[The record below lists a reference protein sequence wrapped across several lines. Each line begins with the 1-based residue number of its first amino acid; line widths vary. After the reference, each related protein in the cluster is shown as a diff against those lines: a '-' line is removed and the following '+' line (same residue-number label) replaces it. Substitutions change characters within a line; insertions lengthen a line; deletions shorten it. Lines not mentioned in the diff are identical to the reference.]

1 MELSYFFSSKQGSD
15 IFRLSFLKEN
25 LILLPQE
32 IFVLVNSIQFT
43 TFLYKFSTMKKIF
56 AFGLIV
62 LTFLSCKKQEYDVII
77 RNGTVYD
84 GSGKPGVVTDVG
96 IHADTVDFIGD
107 LSQAVGKNEI
117 DAKGLAVAPGFINM
131 LSHAEISLL
140 FDGNSQSDIR
150 QGVTLEVFG
159 EGSMGPM
166 NDTMKKDE
174 EEAMKHD
181 PDWAY
186 KIDWTSL
193 GDYFES
199 LERRK
204 ITPNVASF
212 VSAITVRV
220 HELGYANRAPSSE
233 ELERMKALVKQ
244 AMEEGAMG
252 LTSALIYAPA
262 NYASTEELI
271 ELSKVAS
278 QYGGMYI
285 AHIRSE
291 GNSIFEAVDE
301 TIRIAREAKLPA
313 EIYHLKFSGKDNWN
327 KIDSVITM
335 IDKANKEGLKIT
347 ADMYTYTAGA
357 TGLDAAMPPW
367 LQEGGIKE
375 WIKRMKDPVM
385 RKKALQEMRTP
396 TNKWEN
402 LMKLAGDFDKVLLM
416 GFTNDSLR
424 KNFTGKTLGQV
435 AKIYGKSPE
444 ETAMDLV
451 ITDGTRVG
459 TAYFL
464 MTEENVKRQI
474 QLPYVSFGSDAE
486 SSTAAGNFLKTPT
499 HPRAYGNFSR
509 LLGKYVRDEKVISLE
524 ESIRRLTS
532 LPAYNLRIKKRGL
545 LQTGY
550 YADLAIFDPA
560 KVQDNATFENP
571 HQYSTGMVHVFVNG
585 VQVLKDGEH
594 TNEKPGRI
602 VRGPGYDLQMK

>member
-1 MELSYFFSSKQGSD
+1 MTLF
-15 IFRLSFLKEN
+15 IAM
-25 LILLPQE
+25 
-32 IFVLVNSIQFT
+32 FVAL
-43 TFLYKFSTMKKIF
+43 
-56 AFGLIV
+56 A
-62 LTFLSCKKQEYDVII
+62 SCKKQTYDVII
-77 RNGTVYD
+77 RGGTVYD
-84 GSGKPGVVTDVG
+84 GSGKPGMMADVG
-96 IHADTVDFIGD
+96 MNADTLAFIGD
-107 LSQAVGKNEI
+107 LKNAVGKKEI

-131 LSHAEISLL
+131 LSHAEGSLL

-166 NDTMKKDE
+166 NDKMKADD
-174 EEAMKHD
+174 EEAMKRD

-186 KIDWTSL
+186 KIDWTTL
-193 GDYFES
+193 GQYLEG
-199 LERRK
+199 LERK
-204 ITPNVASF
+204 GISTNVASF

-220 HELGYANRAPSSE
+220 HELGYANRAPYAE

-244 AMEEGAMG
+244 AMDEGAMG
-252 LTSALIYAPA
+252 VTSALIYAPA

-271 ELSKVAS
+271 ELSKVAAAS
-278 QYGGMYI
+278 GGMYI

-291 GNSIFEAVDE
+291 GNSIFEAVNE

-327 KIDSVITM
+327 KIDSVIAM
-335 IDKANKEGLKIT
+335 IDNANQEGLKIT

-367 LQEGGIKE
+367 LQEGGLKE
-375 WIKRMKDPVM
+375 WIKRMQNPVI

-396 TNKWEN
+396 TNEWEN
-402 LMKLAGDFDKVLLM
+402 LMMLAGDFDKVLLM

-424 KNFTGKTLGQV
+424 RNFTGKTLGQV
-435 AKIYGKSPE
+435 AKIYGKTPE

-474 QLPYVSFGSDAE
+474 QLPYISFGSDAE
-486 SSTAAGNFLKTPT
+486 SSTASGNFLKIPT

-509 LLGKYVRDEKVISLE
+509 LLGKYVREEKVISLE
-524 ESIRRLTS
+524 EAIRRLTS
-532 LPAYNLRIKKRGL
+532 LPASNLKIQKRGAL
-545 LQTGY
+545 MPGY
-550 YADLAIFDPA
+550 FGDVAIFDPTKIA
-560 KVQDNATFENP
+560 DHATFENP

-585 VQVLKDGEH
+585 TQVLENGEH
-594 TNEKPGRI
+594 TNARPGRV
-602 VRGPGYDLQMK
+602 VRGPGWKKTE

>member
-1 MELSYFFSSKQGSD
+1 MTLF
-15 IFRLSFLKEN
+15 IAM
-25 LILLPQE
+25 
-32 IFVLVNSIQFT
+32 FVAL
-43 TFLYKFSTMKKIF
+43 
-56 AFGLIV
+56 A
-62 LTFLSCKKQEYDVII
+62 SCKKQTYDVII
-77 RNGTVYD
+77 RGGTVYD
-84 GSGKPGVVTDVG
+84 GSGKPGMMADVG
-96 IHADTVDFIGD
+96 MNADTLAFIGD
-107 LSQAVGKNEI
+107 LKNAVGKKEI

-131 LSHAEISLL
+131 LSHAEGSLL

-166 NDTMKKDE
+166 NDKMKADD
-174 EEAMKHD
+174 EEAMKRD

-186 KIDWTSL
+186 KIDWTTL
-193 GDYFES
+193 GQYLEG
-199 LERRK
+199 LERK
-204 ITPNVASF
+204 GISTNVASF

-220 HELGYANRAPSSE
+220 HELGYANRAPYAE

-244 AMEEGAMG
+244 AMDEGAMG
-252 LTSALIYAPA
+252 VTSALIYAPA

-271 ELSKVAS
+271 ELSKVAAAS
-278 QYGGMYI
+278 GGMYI

-291 GNSIFEAVDE
+291 GNSIFEAVNE

-327 KIDSVITM
+327 KIDSVIAM
-335 IDKANKEGLKIT
+335 IDNANQEGLKIT

-375 WIKRMKDPVM
+375 WIKRMQNPVI

-396 TNKWEN
+396 TNEWEN
-402 LMKLAGDFDKVLLM
+402 LMMLAGDFDKVLLM

-424 KNFTGKTLGQV
+424 RNFTGKTLGQV
-435 AKIYGKSPE
+435 AKIYGKTPE

-474 QLPYVSFGSDAE
+474 QLPYISFGSDAE
-486 SSTAAGNFLKTPT
+486 SSTASGNFLKIPT

-509 LLGKYVRDEKVISLE
+509 LLGKYVREEKVISLE
-524 ESIRRLTS
+524 EAIRRLTS
-532 LPAYNLRIKKRGL
+532 LPASNLKIQKRGAL
-545 LQTGY
+545 MPGY
-550 YADLAIFDPA
+550 FGDVAIFDPTKIA
-560 KVQDNATFENP
+560 DHATFENP

-585 VQVLKDGEH
+585 TQVLENGEH
-594 TNEKPGRI
+594 TNARPGRV
-602 VRGPGYDLQMK
+602 VRGPGWKKTE